1 METVIYSASLLSAF
15 LSPIGTTLFTG
26 VLGVFAL
33 IAAILQKKQGKGARI
48 AMVVCS
54 LVLFVFSFATAAGVF
69 ASISSGTETVAVRVN
84 DKTVGTSTSN
94 NGGTSTKHILAATAG
109 LVSYDMLVSLKTYD
123 LAQVNTCYQVTF
135 YKYKSLTDST
145 PDTDMYHRIEAI
157 TRIETADPAACP

>member
-1 METVIYSASLLSAF
+1 METVIYSTSLLWAF
-15 LSPIGTTLFTG
+15 LSPLGTALFTG

>member
-1 METVIYSASLLSAF
+1 MEPVIYSTSWLWTF
-15 LSPIGTTLFTG
+15 LSPLGTALFTG

-157 TRIETADPAACP
+157 TRIETADPTACP